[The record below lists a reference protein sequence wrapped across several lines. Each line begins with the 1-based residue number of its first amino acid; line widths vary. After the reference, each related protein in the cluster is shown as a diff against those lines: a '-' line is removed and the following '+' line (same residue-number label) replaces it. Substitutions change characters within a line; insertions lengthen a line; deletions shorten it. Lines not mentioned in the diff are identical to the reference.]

1 MGIVRVKDYLL
12 GHFNVGDG
20 PYGRNKGYLKSM
32 LVLGFA
38 GAGVAVALRAVI
50 SLLLHGSLT
59 VRDLLLPRRFLPR
72 ARL

>member
-20 PYGRNKGYLKSM
+20 RNGRNRVHLKSM
-32 LVLGFA
+32 LILGFA
-38 GAGVAVALRAVI
+38 GAGVAVALRAII

-59 VRDLLLPRRFLPR
+59 VRDLLLPRRLLPR

>member
-20 PYGRNKGYLKSM
+20 RNGRNRGYLKSM

-38 GAGVAVALRAVI
+38 GAGVAVALRASI

-59 VRDLLLPRRFLPR
+59 VRDLLLPRRLLPR